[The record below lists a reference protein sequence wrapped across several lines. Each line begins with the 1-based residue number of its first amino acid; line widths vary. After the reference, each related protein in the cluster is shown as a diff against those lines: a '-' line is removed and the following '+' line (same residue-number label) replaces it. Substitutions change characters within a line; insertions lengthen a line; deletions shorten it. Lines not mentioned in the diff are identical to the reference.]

1 MKRTLVSATVVGA
14 AIVLLAP
21 AAAHAK
27 LVADWAMDEP
37 ANATTMVDSSPE
49 ANNGS
54 ITSVVTGRPGLVSGF
69 AYDFNGTTSFVS
81 VPDDPTLDPEAA
93 NITLEA
99 TVKVAVTTMPDDS
112 MDLVRKG
119 VTTTT
124 GGDWKME
131 IKRAS
136 DPTVGK
142 LLCVFKDRNRVVV
155 QRNANVDIVDGQQH
169 TVKCIKTATQVKA
182 VVDARTFTT
191 TKSVGSISNDQP
203 VVLGSKVAGDD
214 VLQGTLD
221 QVRLNIG

>member
-1 MKRTLVSATVVGA
+1 VKRTLVSATVVGA

-21 AAAHAK
+21 AAAHAE
-27 LVADWAMDEP
+27 LVADWRMDEP
-37 ANATTMVDSSPE
+37 ANATTMRDSSPE

-81 VPDDPTLDPEAA
+81 VPDDSSLDPGSA
-93 NITLEA
+93 NITLSA
-99 TVKVAVTTMPDDS
+99 TVRVAVTTMPDDS

-119 VTTTT
+119 VTTTS

-142 LLCVFKDRNRVVV
+142 LLCVFKGGTKVAV
-155 QRNANVDIVDGQQH
+155 QRSAGVDLVDGRVHRVQ
-169 TVKCIKTATQVKA
+169 CIKTATQVKA
-182 VVDARTFTT
+182 VVDGRTFTT
-191 TKSVGSISNDQP
+191 TKSAGSISNNQP

-221 QVRLNIG
+221 QVSVNIG